1 MLKPPCKDCPD
12 RHLACHDHCEKYKA
26 FDAER
31 KRIHDIAAKQKQKTY
46 DYYEVRNYHVRKETR
61 K

>member
-1 MLKPPCKDCPD
+1 MLKAPCKNCND
-12 RHLACHDHCEKYKA
+12 RYLACHDHCEKYKE

-31 KRIHDIAAKQKQKTY
+31 KRVQELASKQKQTTY
-46 DYYEVRNYHVRKETR
+46 DYYKVRKYHVRKETR

>member
-1 MLKPPCKDCPD
+1 MLKAPCKNCND
-12 RHLACHDHCEKYKA
+12 RYLACHDHCEKYKE

-31 KRIHDIAAKQKQKTY
+31 KRVQELDSKQKQTTY
-46 DYYEVRNYHVRKETR
+46 DYYKVRKYHVRKETR